1 MREIGKFIGKDNQSN
16 VYRYGDYAIKVFN
29 PECDRTSIFYE
40 ATVASLMEEIG
51 LPVARIHEVIKIE
64 DQLAIK
70 MDYIEGMDL
79 GECIKKDREN
89 LRSYIEIMV
98 DLQIFIHQIKVH
110 LSFNLHDNLKE
121 KIENSDCID
130 ELTKNKL
137 LVKLNNLP
145 RGTELC
151 HGDFHPFNI
160 MKDNNEYFVI
170 NWIKAANGSQDADA
184 CKTYMFLNLLD
195 EEMANLYLEIYSS
208 KSKRCKQDILE
219 WLPVLAVL
227 MLDES
232 REEDKDKLISWINT
246 I

>member
-1 MREIGKFIGKDNQSN
+1 M
-16 VYRYGDYAIKVFN
+16 
-29 PECDRTSIFYE
+29 
-40 ATVASLMEEIG
+40 
-51 LPVARIHEVIKIE
+51 
-64 DQLAIK
+64 
-70 MDYIEGMDL
+70 
-79 GECIKKDREN
+79 
-89 LRSYIEIMV
+89 
-98 DLQIFIHQIKVH
+98 
-110 LSFNLHDNLKE
+110 E
-121 KIENSDCID
+121 KII
-130 ELTKNKL
+130 
-137 LVKLNNLP
+137 NLMYI
-145 RGTELC
+145 GTELC

-170 NWIKAANGSQDADA
+170 NWIKAANGSQYADA